1 MSQLVWKPVGFISSN
16 STITVSVKMEDDTD
30 MTAHQEGIEFI
41 NAFDGINRLRVTN
54 FKYALG
60 LGNSDISFQEMWMG
74 YQNYAG
80 TVFKSLGNG
89 SGVAG
94 VPTQLPY
101 YIKQDSFSISA
112 DVKSI
117 YWKQV
122 NMEAYVE
129 FDIQSEKFSNTL
141 DCVSGFINN
150 EIGSSYV
157 NNNIGLS
164 FGEAS
169 FTNYTDSNQAIPS
182 SIIDKQD
189 ILISFKLQIL
199 DSENQ
204 TLVTTECF
212 NSNTISQ
219 GILHNTREAFMPVKF
234 LNRLL
239 NFNIDAVFGQPSNPQ
254 QSYNNQVNEGEI
266 RQIEATLFPNDY
278 IGNISVYLLDN
289 VSKDNVV
296 QAIGDDLTLI
306 NRPINDNIVAQY
318 GELFF
323 SFVGNPKEANGNI
336 STISPAE
343 FEYHARL
350 VNSSQTDNFS
360 FIIRKNE
367 IDLDA
372 YDDSIAA
379 QEQYAIYS
387 QNLAN
392 KYHIYDQLLMQVL
405 NVNYEIIDVEPSN
418 NLIQQPTDIMY
429 HLLASELGMPLET
442 ININSIIEARKNN
455 QINLAFSIFKET
467 EAKKILT
474 DIAFNSTTIP
484 RFLNGKLDFI
494 STKLTYRG
502 GSQYYDDDTAEIVS
516 VVKSDD
522 ILNYSFTRTD
532 IENINTK
539 LQLKFDKDYGRSD
552 YNKIT
557 DDYIVNNNY
566 FKNGTY
572 GDLVAGTLQNNNY
585 YGVDYDE
592 IADIIQHKKT
602 LKIYQT
608 DYIKDRSS
616 ANYLANYL
624 FKNNINQHN
633 IIEIDLPLKYY
644 NLTNGDLI
652 EFDKMILNKKVYG
665 ESYVIKSVEDMPIR
679 AGQFILPLFMIIE
692 TKKSL
697 KNVKLKAI
705 QLHHLS
711 DDDLN
716 YKGNIY
722 SFNDAPVPDPFDT
735 NNDGSVNVLDVV
747 TLVNSVI
754 NQDDY
759 DEKKDVNGDGSVDV
773 LDVVATV
780 TRILNE
786 G

>member
-41 NAFDGINRLRVTN
+41 NAFNGINRLRVTN

-60 LGNSDISFQEMWMG
+60 LGNSDISFQEMWIG
-74 YQNYAG
+74 YENYNN
-80 TVFKSLGNG
+80 TIFKSLGNG
-89 SGVAG
+89 AGVAG
-94 VPTQLPY
+94 IPSALPY
-101 YIKQDSFSISA
+101 YIKQTSLDIFA

-117 YWKQV
+117 YWKQE
-122 NMEAYVE
+122 NIEAFVE
-129 FDIQSEKFSNTL
+129 FDIQSEKFSNNL
-141 DCVSGFINN
+141 DCVSNIINN
-150 EIGSSYV
+150 QDGNNFV
-157 NNNIGLS
+157 NDMGLS

-169 FTNYTDSNQAIPS
+169 FTNYTDINQVIPS
-182 SIIDKQD
+182 AIIDKQD

-219 GILHNTREAFMPVKF
+219 GIVQSNREAFMPVKF

-239 NFNIDAVFGQPSNPQ
+239 NFNVDAVFGQPFNPQ

-266 RQIEATLFPNDY
+266 RQIVATLSPNDY

-296 QAIGDDLTLI
+296 QAIGDDLKLI
-306 NRPINDNIVAQY
+306 NRPITDNTVAQY

-336 STISPAE
+336 STLSPAE
-343 FEYHARL
+343 FEYHAQL

-360 FIIRKNE
+360 FIIRKNG
-367 IDLDA
+367 IDFNA

-392 KYHIYDQLLMQVL
+392 KYHIYDNLLMQVL

-429 HLLASELGMPLET
+429 HLLASELGMPLES

-467 EAKKILT
+467 KAKKILT
-474 DIAFNSTTIP
+474 DIALNSTIIP

-502 GSQYYDDDTAEIVS
+502 GSEYYDDDTEEIVS
-516 VVKSDD
+516 VIKSDD
-522 ILNYSFTRTD
+522 ILNYSFSRTD

-539 LQLKFDKDYGRSD
+539 LQLKFDKDYGRSNH
-552 YNKIT
+552 NKIT

-602 LKIYQT
+602 LKIHQT
-608 DYIKDRSS
+608 DYIKDRIS
-616 ANYLANYL
+616 ANYLADYL
-624 FKNNINQHN
+624 FRNNINQHN

-665 ESYVIKSVEDMPIR
+665 ESYVIKNVEDMPIR

-735 NNDGSVNVLDVV
+735 NNDGSVNILDVV
-747 TLVNSVI
+747 TLVNAIV

-759 DEKKDVNGDGSVDV
+759 DEKKDVNSDGSVDV
-773 LDVVATV
+773 LDIVATV
-780 TRILNE
+780 ERVLNE